1 MEAWI
6 ELAGVLEQSDIP
18 ASLQAYQTAVRIL
31 QNKVKVDI
39 PPEIHNNIASCLF
52 RLERYRESKQ
62 HYGLALQ
69 RARQER
75 KQDEAYYGA
84 ISVTTTYNMAR
95 LHEALHEHDKAEGL
109 YKNILREH
117 PSYVDCIHIHKPM
130 PVKCLLQYFVSRLFE
145 TGMYG
150 SGQRTDL

>member
-6 ELAGVLEQSDIP
+6 ELAGVLEQSDIS
-18 ASLQAYQTAVRIL
+18 ASLHAYQTTVKIL
-31 QNKVKVDI
+31 RSKVKVDV

-52 RLERYRESKQ
+52 RLERYHECKE
-62 HYGLALQ
+62 HYELALQ

-75 KQDEAYYGA
+75 KQDEAYYSA

-95 LHEALHEHDKAEGL
+95 LHEALHEYDKAELL

-117 PSYVDCIHIHKPM
+117 PSYVDCM
-130 PVKCLLQYFVSRLFE
+130 LCV
-145 TGMYG
+145 
-150 SGQRTDL
+150 